1 MNPPIITDES
11 QVLPY
16 DLPALCLPE
25 TSKENWSQRR
35 KQLLALFSDHV
46 YGRTPAL
53 LPDISPRVKLIES
66 AEVSLPTL
74 ALRRQFRISFSD
86 AYFNLLMYS
95 PLEPASGSA
104 LFLGLNF
111 AGNHTISPDSAIL
124 LPTGW
129 VSDIAETYPENHR
142 ATDAGRGTRS
152 RRWPVAEIL
161 RRGHTLAT
169 LHCSDLAPDQ
179 PEHPQINA
187 FKSLFQTS
195 PDPDATWGNI
205 GIWAWSLSRALD
217 LIETLPEFKSSRVWA
232 LGHSRLGKT
241 ALWAAA
247 QDPRFYGAVS
257 NNSGCLGAAI
267 SRRCFGE
274 TIDLILG
281 NFPHWFCPRLLQYAH
296 READMPLDQHML
308 LALLAPRPLYVSS
321 ASEDLWADPRGEFL
335 STLAASDAWCLH
347 GYRGLEPG
355 TPPPAVGSPLHHERM
370 GYHIRQGPH
379 DILASDWNHF
389 MNFAESY

>member
-1 MNPPIITDES
+1 MTPSILTDES

-16 DLPALCLPE
+16 QLPPLLLPE
-25 TSKENWSQRR
+25 TTRDNWSQRR
-35 KQLLALFSDHV
+35 TDLLSLFADHV
-46 YGRTPAL
+46 YGRTPSL
-53 LPDISPRVKLIES
+53 LPDISPGVELIES
-66 AEVSLPTL
+66 GEAPFPTP
-74 ALRRQFRISFSD
+74 ALRRQFRVSIAD
-86 AYFNLLMYS
+86 AHFDLILYS
-95 PLEPASGSA
+95 PLDPSPDST

-111 AGNHTISPDSAIL
+111 AGNHTIDPDPAIL

-129 VSDIAETYPENHR
+129 VADFAETCPENHR

-161 RRGHTLAT
+161 RRGHSLAT
-169 LHCSDLAPDQ
+169 VHCSDLAPDQ
-179 PEHPQINA
+179 PGHPQIEA
-187 FKSLFQTS
+187 FKSLFEPS
-195 PDPDATWGNI
+195 SDPDTTWGNI
-205 GIWAWSLSRALD
+205 GIWAWTLSRALD
-217 LIETLPEFKSSRVWA
+217 VMAPLPEFKNSRVWA

-247 QDPRFYGAVS
+247 QDPRFAGAVS

-274 TIDLILG
+274 TVAVISK

-296 READMPLDQHML
+296 RETDMPLDQHML

-335 STLAASDAWCLH
+335 ATLAAADAWRLH
-347 GYRGLEPG
+347 GYRGLKPDSPFPEG
-355 TPPPAVGSPLHHERM
+355 ERPLHSDRIA
-370 GYHIRQGPH
+370 YHIRQGTH
-379 DILASDWNHF
+379 DILKSDWGHF
-389 MNFAESY
+389 MDFAEAM